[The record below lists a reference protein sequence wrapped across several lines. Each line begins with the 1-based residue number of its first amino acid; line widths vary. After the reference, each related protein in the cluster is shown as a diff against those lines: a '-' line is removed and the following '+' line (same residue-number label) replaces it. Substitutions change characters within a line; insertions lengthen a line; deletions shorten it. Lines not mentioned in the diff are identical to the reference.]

1 MSIIIS
7 VDVLET
13 GQRTKA
19 QFPGAV
25 SVEEANAQLRE
36 KVHLDSGDFALF
48 KVTRPAEE
56 VTAMTEA
63 AIQKLRIAKGLKKEK
78 KDAKKEEVPPEPIG
92 VWLKPK
98 KTLES
103 YDLSAEDAL
112 MLRRRHKVIKVKTSD
127 EASKSVIVDLAQPV
141 KEVLVTIGVK
151 FGLEHTEEYALQW
164 ERTERWL
171 LNTQTITEQG
181 NSNEVMVLKKRFYV
195 TDSELDRN
203 SPVQLHLAYIQ
214 GRESVVSGNHPVTKE
229 EAAMFAALQAQVEYG
244 IFNPQSHKPG
254 FLELHRFVP
263 PQFLKMKDMEGLV
276 LRNWR
281 SIGTMTTIDAKYKYH
296 QLCMTLATYGKT
308 MFSVEINTAPKG
320 KKPQL
325 VPVKLAFSATQVQ
338 QLSNDCRAIV
348 YDHKYQHL
356 RKWTYDDNE
365 VMIDFGDHDDH
376 GAYIYVTDHGEDIAT
391 LIGGYIDILVRINRA
406 ARAEDT
412 LIGAVAQVQ
421 SVGVVKGK
429 VSVGLTVSSGNNEG
443 ANSIGNITDLNSFRD
458 AFHSYHVPTV
468 KELSAAATGVTLTFE
483 QLNTQMASSAT
494 AIRRLMLEMQNA
506 AAAHNGQELCNLAKN
521 MGMVVSNLLS
531 DAKRAAAISKD
542 VQHKQQLLAS
552 CSTLL
557 QALERYTDALKA
569 YEANPCP
576 ETLAA
581 LELAKMNLENA
592 VECVMAAMRNNQ
604 ADPENGTLMYEM
616 SKNVLFAVEQMAT
629 AARQGAPG
637 NAPVEQSCAAAV
649 LACQQLLSTVETLG
663 AYAADPA
670 VRDVIFTQMRKVK
683 PCTADI
689 MQTTT
694 LANPKGMPAIMA
706 EMKNVDQEL
715 RYLQHVLENTTLD
728 ISASALPFLRAAHT
742 VLTDSALIKA
752 NPENRQLVLEC
763 TAHIKACA
771 PAIIAHAKEM
781 NEQGADP
788 ALTGSNT
795 DPLVAAR
802 QVAIATKMLVQQ
814 TAPEAGQQFNAKLVE
829 KSGDALSQ
837 AVIALLGN
845 EELTMHKVAL
855 VDRAKVSAASTMRLA
870 SQARNTARAGQVAPD
885 HAQTLMQCARTA
897 YDSVQGLLTAVRQAV
912 GTEGDERNNI
922 NNLADQAVGYSRTVL
937 PSVIIPI
944 NQEGPEYHDGATAA
958 AGDVQRLMQE
968 TEQYKIVG
976 QLAAVEQA
984 TETFRAAEA
993 VLQALLFAND
1003 ADHFAQ
1009 FGTREEALAQ
1019 LHPAVIEFRESLKAV
1034 TLSFKQNQ
1042 PFVDPLQ
1049 SLSRAT
1055 QALITATRGLIT
1067 NSRFKHERKLLV
1079 DAARE
1084 LAIGINRLID
1094 LLRTSVREGPAAV
1107 SDDVAAAI
1115 NASVS
1120 ALHRIIAYAQKEGGQ
1135 LVLDDGDA
1143 GGPRFDAELETAAE
1157 ETLNDVKHQVDTVL
1171 AHLSQ
1176 VSAALPPAT
1185 DPRSTV
1191 NTAIVD
1197 SVGALVASTS
1207 AVVGAACMAQ
1217 NELVVN
1223 LRQPA
1228 TRMMYARDPSL
1239 ADALIKAAR
1248 HLQNA
1253 ILDLTRGLSVDTVQT
1268 LSQQE
1273 LATHAGAVSKSVEI
1287 LAAAVR
1293 AGAKQGSSSLI
1304 DATRTVSDATR
1315 SLLEAAKMIEELP
1328 DDEDD
1333 TDAENFG
1340 IDAYTLQEIKIQMK
1354 IAELEHKLERARKK
1368 YQTLLETK
1376 VSATTWNVV

>member
-48 KVTRPAEE
+48 KVTRPADE

-78 KDAKKEEVPPEPIG
+78 KDAKKEEVPPEPLG

-141 KEVLVTIGVK
+141 KDVLVTIGAK

-203 SPVQLHLAYIQ
+203 LPVQLHLAYIQ
-214 GRESVVSGNHPVTKE
+214 GRESVVSGNHPVTKD

-254 FLELHRFVP
+254 FLELNRFVP
-263 PQFLKMKDMEGLV
+263 PQYLKMKDMEGLV

-356 RKWTYDDNE
+356 RKWTYDENE
-365 VMIDFGDHDDH
+365 LMIDFGDHDDH
-376 GAYIYVTDHGEDIAT
+376 GAYIYITDHGEDIAT

-429 VSVGLTVSSGNNEG
+429 VSVGLTVSSGSNEG
-443 ANSIGNITDLNSFRD
+443 TNNIGNITDLNSFRE
-458 AFHSYHVPTV
+458 AFHSYQVPTV

-494 AIRRLMLEMQNA
+494 AIKRLMLEMQNA
-506 AAAHNGQELCNLAKN
+506 AAAHNAQELCNLAKN

-531 DAKRAAAISKD
+531 DAKRAAAVSKD
-542 VQHKQQLLAS
+542 IPHKQQLLAS

-581 LELAKMNLENA
+581 LELAKMNIENA

-604 ADPENGTLMYEM
+604 SDPENGTLMYEM
-616 SKNVLFAVEQMAT
+616 SKNVLDAVEQIA
-629 AARQGAPG
+629 AGARQCAPG
-637 NAPVEQSCAAAV
+637 NAQVEQSCVAATQ
-649 LACQQLLSTVETLG
+649 ACQKLIATIETLG
-663 AYAADPA
+663 TYAADPV
-670 VRDVIFTQMRKVK
+670 VRDIIFTQMRKIK

-689 MQTTT
+689 VQMATM
-694 LANPKGMPAIMA
+694 ANPAAVAPVLAQV
-706 EMKNVDQEL
+706 KNVDQEL
-715 RYLQHVLENTTLD
+715 RYLQYVLNDTGLD

-742 VLTDSALIKA
+742 VLTESALIKA
-752 NPENRQLVLEC
+752 NAENRPFVLNC
-763 TAHIKACA
+763 TAQIKACA

-781 NEQGADP
+781 NEQGVDP
-788 ALTGSNT
+788 VLSGCNT

-802 QVAIATKMLVQQ
+802 QIAIATKMLVQQ
-814 TAPEAGQQFNAKLVE
+814 TAPEAEQQFNPKLVE

-845 EELTMHKVAL
+845 DELTMHKVAL
-855 VDRAKVSAASTMRLA
+855 VDRSKVSAASMLHLA
-870 SQARNTARAGQVAPD
+870 SHARTNVRTGQAQPD
-885 HAQTLMQCARTA
+885 RTQILMQSARCAFDT
-897 YDSVQGLLTAVRQAV
+897 VQALLTAVKKAV
-912 GTEGDERNNI
+912 GTEGDERVNVNE
-922 NNLADQAVGYSRTVL
+922 LSDQAVAYTRTVL
-937 PSVIIPI
+937 PSVIVPI
-944 NQEGPEYHDGATAA
+944 SQEGAEYQEDVAKA
-958 AGDVQRLMQE
+958 AGDAQRLLEE

-1003 ADHFAQ
+1003 ADHFTQ

-1019 LHPAVIEFRESLKAV
+1019 LHPAVVDFRESLKAV

-1042 PFVDPLQ
+1042 TFVEPLQ
-1049 SLSRAT
+1049 KLSHAT
-1055 QALITATRGLIT
+1055 QAIITATRGLIT

-1084 LAIGINRLID
+1084 LAIGINRLIE
-1094 LLRTSVREGPAAV
+1094 LLRTSVRQGPAAV
-1107 SDDVAAAI
+1107 ADDVAAAI

-1143 GGPRFDAELETAAE
+1143 GGPRFDADLENAAE
-1157 ETLNDVKHQVDTVL
+1157 ETLHDVKHQVDTVL

-1253 ILDLTRGLSVDTVQT
+1253 ILDLTRGLNVDTVQT

-1328 DDEDD
+1328 DEEDD

-1368 YQTLLETK
+1368 YQTLLDTK

>member
-48 KVTRPAEE
+48 KVTRPADE

-78 KDAKKEEVPPEPIG
+78 KDAKKEEVPPEPLG

-141 KEVLVTIGVK
+141 KDVLVTIGAK

-203 SPVQLHLAYIQ
+203 LPVQLHLAYIQ
-214 GRESVVSGNHPVTKE
+214 GRESVVSGNHPVTKD

-254 FLELHRFVP
+254 FLELNRFVP
-263 PQFLKMKDMEGLV
+263 PQYLKMKDMEGLV

-356 RKWTYDDNE
+356 RKWTYDENE
-365 VMIDFGDHDDH
+365 LMIDFGDHDDH
-376 GAYIYVTDHGEDIAT
+376 GAYIYITDHGEDIAT

-429 VSVGLTVSSGNNEG
+429 VSVGLTVSSGSNEG
-443 ANSIGNITDLNSFRD
+443 TNNIGNITDLNSFRE
-458 AFHSYHVPTV
+458 AFHSYQVPTV

-494 AIRRLMLEMQNA
+494 AIKRLMLEMQNA
-506 AAAHNGQELCNLAKN
+506 AAAHNAQELCNLAKN

-531 DAKRAAAISKD
+531 DAKRAAAVSKD
-542 VQHKQQLLAS
+542 IPHKQQLLAS

-604 ADPENGTLMYEM
+604 SDPENGTLMYEM
-616 SKNVLFAVEQMAT
+616 SKNVLDAVEQIA
-629 AARQGAPG
+629 AGARQCAPG
-637 NAPVEQSCAAAV
+637 NAQVEQSCVAATQ
-649 LACQQLLSTVETLG
+649 ACQKLIATIETLG
-663 AYAADPA
+663 AYAADPV
-670 VRDVIFTQMRKVK
+670 VRDIIFTQMRKIK

-689 MQTTT
+689 VQMATM
-694 LANPKGMPAIMA
+694 ANPAAVAPVLAQV
-706 EMKNVDQEL
+706 KNVDQEL
-715 RYLQHVLENTTLD
+715 RYLQYVLNDTGLD

-742 VLTDSALIKA
+742 VLTESALIKA
-752 NPENRQLVLEC
+752 NPENRPFVLNC
-763 TAHIKACA
+763 TAQIKACA

-781 NEQGADP
+781 NEQGVDP
-788 ALTGSNT
+788 VLSGCNT

-802 QVAIATKMLVQQ
+802 QIAIATKMLVQQ
-814 TAPEAGQQFNAKLVE
+814 TAPEAAQQFNPKLVE

-845 EELTMHKVAL
+845 DELTMHKVAL
-855 VDRAKVSAASTMRLA
+855 VDRSKVSAASMLHLA
-870 SQARNTARAGQVAPD
+870 SHARTNVRTGQAQPD
-885 HAQTLMQCARTA
+885 RTQILMQSARCAFDT
-897 YDSVQGLLTAVRQAV
+897 VQALLTAVKKAV
-912 GTEGDERNNI
+912 GTEGDERVNVNE
-922 NNLADQAVGYSRTVL
+922 LSDQAVAYTRTVL
-937 PSVIIPI
+937 PSVIVPI
-944 NQEGPEYHDGATAA
+944 SQEGAEYQEDVAKA
-958 AGDVQRLMQE
+958 AGDAQRLLEE

-1003 ADHFAQ
+1003 ADHFTQ

-1019 LHPAVIEFRESLKAV
+1019 LHPAVVDFRESLKAV

-1042 PFVDPLQ
+1042 TFVEPLQ
-1049 SLSRAT
+1049 KLSHAT
-1055 QALITATRGLIT
+1055 QAIITATRGLIT

-1084 LAIGINRLID
+1084 LAIGINRLIE
-1094 LLRTSVREGPAAV
+1094 LLRTSVRQGPAAV
-1107 SDDVAAAI
+1107 ADDVAAAI

-1143 GGPRFDAELETAAE
+1143 GGPRFDADLENAAE
-1157 ETLNDVKHQVDTVL
+1157 ETLHDVKHQVDTVL

-1253 ILDLTRGLSVDTVQT
+1253 ILDLTRGLNVDTVQT

-1328 DDEDD
+1328 DEEDD

-1368 YQTLLETK
+1368 YQTLLDTK